1 MFNDPWIALILF
13 IVLLGIVL
21 GQGALL
27 AIAALLLTVLPIA
40 WLWNRYALH
49 GVRYERAFSETRAFV
64 GETVDLTLQVV
75 NRKPLPL
82 AWLRIEDSFPLEV
95 PLVDQKLRPAPI
107 PLMGILTH
115 LASLGWYER
124 VSWRYQLR
132 PDRRGFYFFGPAR
145 LRSGDVFGLFSR
157 EAQTR
162 EVDRLIV
169 YPRVVPLPELGF
181 SGKHPFGDSKSPQPI
196 FEDPNRTVGVRDYH
210 PEDTFKR
217 IHWKATARHQELQ
230 VKVYEPTT
238 SQHLVIFLNV
248 ATFPKP
254 WMGIDRA
261 RQEHVITVAASIAYH
276 AAAKR
281 YGVGLIANGS
291 VPHSDQPIKVL
302 PGRDPDQ
309 LTRILEALAA
319 VTSYATTTIER
330 LLSAESP
337 RLPWGATLVVV
348 TAVVTEE
355 LLAAM
360 VRLRDAG
367 RRLALVS
374 LDPKYRGDALPG
386 ITVHHLPEE
395 EIVFGTDRGESV
407 RVFCH
412 ELHEFH

>member
-1 MFNDPWIALILF
+1 MFNDTWIALIL
-13 IVLLGIVL
+13 IIALLGIAL

-27 AIAALLLTVLPIA
+27 AIAALLLTVAPIA

-64 GETVDLTLQVV
+64 GETVDLTLRVT

-82 AWLRIEDSFPLEV
+82 PWLRIEDSLPLQV
-95 PLVDQKLRPAPI
+95 PLVDHELRSAAI
-107 PLMGILTH
+107 PLTGILTH

-124 VSWRYQLR
+124 ITWRYQLR
-132 PDRRGFYFFGPAR
+132 PDRRGFYFFGPAH
-145 LRSGDVFGLFSR
+145 LRSGDVFGLLSR
-157 EAQTR
+157 EARAQ

-181 SGKHPFGDSKSPQPI
+181 PGKHPFGDHKAPQPI

-230 VKVYEPTT
+230 VKVYEPTI

-248 ATFPKP
+248 TTFPEP
-254 WMGIDRA
+254 WMGIEPV
-261 RQEHVITVAASIAYH
+261 RQEHAITVAASIAYH

-291 VPHSDQPIKVL
+291 VPKSDQPIKVP
-302 PGRDPDQ
+302 PGRDPSQ

-319 VTSYATTTIER
+319 VTRYATTTIEQ

-348 TAVVTEE
+348 TTVVTEE

-374 LDPKYRGDALPG
+374 LDPKFKEVALPG
-386 ITVHHLPEE
+386 ITIYHLPEA
-395 EIVFGTDRGESV
+395 EIVFGADRE
-407 RVFCH
+407 
-412 ELHEFH
+412 EAEA

>member
-1 MFNDPWIALILF
+1 MRFSDTWITLIIL
-13 IVLLGIVL
+13 IALLGIAL

-27 AIAALLLTVLPIA
+27 AIAALLLTVAPIA

-64 GETVDLTLQVV
+64 GETVDLTLRVT

-82 AWLRIEDSFPLEV
+82 PWLRIEDNLPLEV
-95 PLVDQKLRPAPI
+95 PLVDQKLRLAPI
-107 PLMGILTH
+107 PLTGILTH

-124 VSWRYQLR
+124 VTWRYQLR
-132 PDRRGFYFFGPAR
+132 PDRRGFYFFGPAH
-145 LRSGDVFGLFSR
+145 LRSGDVFGLFSH
-157 EAQTR
+157 EARPQ

-169 YPRVVPLPELGF
+169 YPLVVPLPELGF
-181 SGKHPFGDSKSPQPI
+181 PGKHPFGDHKATQPI

-230 VKVYEPTT
+230 VKVYEPTI

-254 WMGIDRA
+254 WMGVDPV
-261 RQEHVITVAASIAYH
+261 RQEHAITVAASIAYH

-291 VPHSDQPIKVL
+291 VPKSDQPIKVP

-319 VTSYATTTIER
+319 VTRYATTNIEQ

-337 RLPWGATLVVV
+337 HLPWGATLVVV

-360 VRLRDAG
+360 VRLRGAG

-374 LDPKYRGDALPG
+374 LDPKFKGDALPG
-386 ITVHHLPEE
+386 ITVHHLPEA
-395 EIVFGTDRGESV
+395 EIVFGADRGESV
-407 RVFCH
+407 
-412 ELHEFH
+412 